1 MKRVNDIKAKV
12 NVGLA
17 KAVGTKNRNVI
28 KKTIKD
34 MKNPIITSIKKT
46 LTLTNNKLTKEY
58 YQSMKPQHILSML
71 DAIMQDKVWIDLEN
85 ETGPV

>member
-1 MKRVNDIKAKV
+1 MSTSENTIETLATNLKRVNDIKTKV

-17 KAVGTKNRNVI
+17 KAVGSKNRNVI

-58 YQSMKPQHILSML
+58 YQSM
-71 DAIMQDKVWIDLEN
+71 
-85 ETGPV
+85 